1 METTTDYATIIALGL
16 LMIVLFL
23 MAIDLF
29 LAIGTDILRERK
41 RRMELKKDIQ
51 DLYWD
56 IKTRQDL

>member
-29 LAIGTDILRERK
+29 LVIGTDILRERK

-56 IKTRQDL
+56 IKTRRDL